1 VPDNPQHD
9 PETVW
14 LDLHMLCVTGG
25 RERTLE
31 EYRGLMGASGLS
43 LHRVTETGGP
53 FRVLE
58 VLREQVAS

>member
-1 VPDNPQHD
+1 
-9 PETVW
+9 
-14 LDLHMLCVTGG
+14 
-25 RERTLE
+25 
-31 EYRGLMGASGLS
+31 MGASGLS